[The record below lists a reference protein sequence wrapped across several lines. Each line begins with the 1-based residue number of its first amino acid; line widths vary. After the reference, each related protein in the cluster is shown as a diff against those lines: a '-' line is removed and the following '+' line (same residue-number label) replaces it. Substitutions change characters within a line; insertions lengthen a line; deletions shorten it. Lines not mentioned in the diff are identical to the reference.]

1 MPAVKLICIILYF
14 HSMSVYHSLR
24 NSTRD
29 MEEEEED
36 MVVLDFIMES
46 VSDDTE
52 DNASTQVYYIIIRC
66 NLRGNEN

>member
-1 MPAVKLICIILYF
+1 MNMYF
-14 HSMSVYHSLR
+14 YSMSVYHSLR

-46 VSDDTE
+46 VSNDTDDT
-52 DNASTQVYYIIIRC
+52 ASTQVYCII
-66 NLRGNEN
+66 NELN